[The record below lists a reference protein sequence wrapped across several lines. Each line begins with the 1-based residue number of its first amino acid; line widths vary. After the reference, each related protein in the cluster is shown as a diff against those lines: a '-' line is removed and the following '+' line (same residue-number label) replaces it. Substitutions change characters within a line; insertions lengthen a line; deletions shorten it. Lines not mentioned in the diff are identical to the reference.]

1 MECLSPVLLGTQWA
15 RAAKDL
21 GVEIVV
27 PYTLEV
33 SQVERYEFA
42 CLLPQFGATNGML
55 LRTTHDKA
63 ASVAAA
69 ANEFG
74 VSEMYAETRLEYE
87 VSSYIECLCDWG
99 WVSKDQSPPEWYSAA
114 MRSNKS
120 LERTRER

>member
-99 WVSKDQSPPEWYSAA
+99 WVSTDPPPEWYSAA

-120 LERTRER
+120 LERTREG